1 MANKRI
7 HFALLGTLI
16 LAAAAV
22 FCIVSQSKA
31 QLDAVS
37 DAGLRVEWSS
47 GDVKA
52 AEGFSFT
59 CYETSSNVLGWANTI
74 SFGKNGEEFASDHYR
89 DRPVVNINSQKI
101 DFSAMT
107 MTDSPELEAYLQK
120 LLDEMNPGES
130 RQVDLYLK
138 DLYSFY
144 PIWFN
149 WYVGGDLFIYGFDH
163 RSLSEKPSEL
173 AVKIQSIIK
182 VPVGEDDRIRL
193 DLTKHTNG
201 ASYGSEEVKVAR
213 RSVSG
218 YLLGDHIYCVVAA
231 GNDPSAVP
239 GVYRFSIKKQDKE
252 TQAAGGY
259 YNYIPDSGLEPVWVL
274 PEGGDWRGTGV
285 SKDRSAMFVFYT
297 DGSGDYVLVISQEG
311 RKLQTIGFRD
321 RLADIHSDPLTLYPG
336 EDHMI
341 AAVSEA
347 MYCFYPEGGEFKLKK
362 FPGADFGELSDGA
375 KLVPDM
381 VLFDGDRLAAAGI
394 SGGMGLSDWSYYAH
408 YKGVYIAVLS
418 ESGPLYQAKYRSD
431 SLDAE
436 YYRDEIPSDSDPDNG
451 SKYRRPDLEPVL
463 LTIQAPYM

>member
-31 QLDAVS
+31 QLDSVS
-37 DAGLRVEWSS
+37 NAGLRVEWSS

-59 CYETSSNVLGWANTI
+59 YNENSSNLLGWANTI
-74 SFGKNGEEFASDHYR
+74 SFGKNGEEYSSKLYKDS
-89 DRPVVNINSQKI
+89 PVVVNNADSV
-101 DFSAMT
+101 DFHAMT
-107 MTDSPELEAYLQK
+107 MTDSPELEAYFQK
-120 LLDEMNPGES
+120 LLDEMKPGES
-130 RQVDLYLK
+130 KEVDLYLK

-149 WYVGGDLFIYGFDH
+149 WYVAGDFYNYGFNH
-163 RSLSEKPSEL
+163 SSLNEKLSEL
-173 AVKIQSIIK
+173 AAKIQSMIK

-193 DLTKHTNG
+193 DLAKHTGG

-218 YLLGDHIYCVVAA
+218 YLLGDHVYCVVAA
-231 GNDPSAVP
+231 KNDPSAEP

-252 TQAAGGY
+252 TQAGGGH
-259 YNYIPDSGLEPVWVL
+259 YNYIPDSGLDPVWAF
-274 PEGGDWRGTGV
+274 PEGGDWRGTRV

-311 RKLQTIGFRD
+311 KKLQTIGFRD
-321 RLADIHSDPLTLYPG
+321 RQADIHSDSLTLYPG

-341 AAVSEA
+341 AAASEA

-362 FPGADFGELSDGA
+362 FPGADFGELSGGA

-394 SGGMGLSDWSYYAH
+394 SGGMGLSDWNYNAH
-408 YKGVYIAVLS
+408 YKGVYFAVLS
-418 ESGPLYQAKYRSD
+418 ESGPVYQAKYRSD

-436 YYRDEIPSDSDPDNG
+436 YYMDEVPSADSDNG
-451 SKYRRPDLEPVL
+451 SKYRRPDLVPVL
-463 LTIQAPYM
+463 LSLEVPYR